1 LLQRVTPI
9 DHFPL
14 IFWRGGGLKAG
25 TWPYGNRKGSREVA
39 ATALGSGIVSIF
51 QMLGCKHRIAKAY
64 ARGSDRKGIFSMGSP
79 AKRA

>member
-1 LLQRVTPI
+1 MW
-9 DHFPL
+9 D
-14 IFWRGGGLKAG
+14 
-25 TWPYGNRKGSREVA
+25 RKGSREVA